1 MIRAARSFSRIST
14 RNASIH
20 LTSTKQNAAI
30 QLKQEESQSAAIDY
44 AITPWKELLDEENQ
58 IHNPNH
64 SLGIEI
70 VGTVIQK
77 LVKTDQGYS
86 ESHDWEIE
94 RIKCYKNC
102 HN

>member
-1 MIRAARSFSRIST
+1 MIRAARSLSRIST

-20 LTSTKQNAAI
+20 LTCTKQNATI
-30 QLKQEESQSAAIDY
+30 QLKQEDSQSAAIDY
-44 AITPWKELLDEENQ
+44 AITPWRDLLDEENQ

-77 LVKTDQGYS
+77 LVKTEQGYS
-86 ESHDWEIE
+86 ESYN
-94 RIKCYKNC
+94 RLPRLSV
-102 HN
+102 